1 MRHVTRGVGNDRMN
15 GLAEGA
21 SSTLGGGVALFALLA
36 ATALPA
42 TALADTASEIRA
54 LKARLLKLETQAVK
68 ERQEAKEKHAKEAT
82 SHQHASGHDSS
93 SGSAPA
99 PKHWYERISLRGYT
113 QLRWNDVLD
122 AGPVY
127 NDVVNPA
134 DRSVGGRNNFLIRRA
149 RLVFSGDITDHLSIY
164 IQPDLA
170 SSPNSSFSSSP
181 TLANTALYGA
191 YNPGLFGTYSNNG
204 GGYFAQLR
212 DAYADIYFDDD
223 KEFRVRVGQSKIPF
237 GFENMQSSQ
246 NRLALDRNDAINS
259 CCKDE
264 RDLGMFFYYTPKEL
278 RPLFR
283 DLVKNNL
290 KGSGDYGMLAFGV
303 YNGQGANRVELNE
316 NLHIVARATYPYVF
330 ENGQIVEVSVQGY
343 TGRFVPF
350 TSAITPSLYGAS
362 FLAGYRPD
370 GSPPAGIPVVNA
382 PGYGSGTY
390 TLGTYTS
397 SSATQIAQ
405 AVNGGQGVRDQRVA
419 VSGILYP
426 QPFGLQ
432 AEWNWGRGPVLD
444 STQTSISAGSLNGG
458 YVQAT
463 YKYVDTELGTGTWFP
478 FVKYQYFKGG
488 QKFENNAPLSRLY
501 EWDFG
506 VEWQPVPEL
515 ELVAVYTKTDRTN
528 VLAAPYRQFHA
539 NLLRMQLQWNY

>member
-1 MRHVTRGVGNDRMN
+1 MRYSTRVADR
-15 GLAEGA
+15 A
-21 SSTLGGGVALFALLA
+21 SGFARAATPPTLKGGVALLALLIA
-36 ATALPA
+36 AALPS

-54 LKARLLKLETQAVK
+54 LKARLLKLEAEANK
-68 ERQEAKEKHAKEAT
+68 ERQEAKQAKSQAAAA
-82 SHQHASGHDSS
+82 SASGHAAAPA
-93 SGSAPA
+93 GSPPA

-113 QLRWNDVLD
+113 QVRWNDTLD
-122 AGPVY
+122 AGPYY
-127 NDVVNPA
+127 NDVVNPS
-134 DRSVGGRNNFLIRRA
+134 DRSVGRRSNFLIRRA

-170 SSPNSSFSSSP
+170 SSPNSSFSASP
-181 TLANTALYGA
+181 TAANTILYGA
-191 YNPGLFGTYSNNG
+191 YNPGLFGTYGNNG

-212 DAYADIYFDDD
+212 DAYADIYFDED

-259 CCKDE
+259 CCRDE

-303 YNGQGANRVELNE
+303 YNGQGANRVELNR

-350 TSAITPSLYGAS
+350 TSSITPSLYGAS
-362 FLAGYRPD
+362 FLAGYRPT
-370 GSPPAGIPVVNA
+370 GYPAAGIPLVNA
-382 PGYGSGTY
+382 PGYGLGTY
-390 TLGTYTS
+390 TLGTYDG
-397 SSATQIAQ
+397 ATANLVAQ
-405 AVNGGQGVRDQRVA
+405 AVNGGQGVRDERVA

-444 STQTSISAGSLNGG
+444 STQTVISSGSLNGG
-458 YVQAT
+458 YVQAS

-488 QKFENNAPLSRLY
+488 QKFENNAPLSRLH

-515 ELVAVYTKTDRTN
+515 EFTAIYTKTDRTN

-539 NLLRMQLQWNY
+539 DLLRMQLQWNY